1 MTTNFVQ
8 PIAPRFHS
16 QLRLLLLLPLACL
29 LGCTLPATPP
39 ASTNSP
45 ASPLSGNWTNWQ
57 IQAGTAITSP
67 PNTYP
72 SFLGAIEVQGSQAEG
87 LFTTVVAAGTT
98 GQPLD
103 YSGSFNP
110 STQDV
115 TLATFG
121 YGFGY
126 TQPATPYTLVPVSV
140 IGGCVYPPTYT
151 GPECL
156 AIASVPSVGTEIA
169 PLNGTYTGTLSGTL
183 FVAESNV
190 APIAVSGTASLTLTQ
205 SATPNSSG
213 QFPLTATVTFP
224 SSTGLDT
231 ALDQLGGTIS
241 GEGIALSFYSTAV
254 IGPGISLTGSTNP
267 TATQITVSN
276 LSFIDGGTGINVT
289 LTGTLTRQ

>member
-57 IQAGTAITSP
+57 IQAGAAITSP

-169 PLNGTYTGTLSGTL
+169 TLNGTYTGSLTDSASPSMSGT
-183 FVAESNV
+183 
-190 APIAVSGTASLTLTQ
+190 GTLTLTQ

-213 QFPLTATVTFP
+213 QFPLTGTITFP
-224 SSTGLDT
+224 SSTEF
-231 ALDQLGGTIS
+231 GTLPIS
-241 GEGIALSFYSTAV
+241 GTVNGEGITLYDPTPGVTPLVTLTA
-254 IGPGISLTGSTNP
+254 STNP
-267 TATQITVSN
+267 AATQITVSN
-276 LSFIDGGTGINVT
+276 LAFAVT
-289 LTGTLTRQ
+289 ASDIVTFTGTLTRQ

>member
-1 MTTNFVQ
+1 
-8 PIAPRFHS
+8 
-16 QLRLLLLLPLACL
+16 
-29 LGCTLPATPP
+29 
-39 ASTNSP
+39 
-45 ASPLSGNWTNWQ
+45 
-57 IQAGTAITSP
+57 
-67 PNTYP
+67 
-72 SFLGAIEVQGSQAEG
+72 
-87 LFTTVVAAGTT
+87 
-98 GQPLD
+98 
-103 YSGSFNP
+103 
-110 STQDV
+110 
-115 TLATFG
+115 
-121 YGFGY
+121 
-126 TQPATPYTLVPVSV
+126 VPVSV

-276 LSFIDGGTGINVT
+276 LSYAGGGTGINVT